1 MLNYYFLTTLKPLQ
15 KDMPLLINTETL
27 FNKASIFIDE
37 ITKNN
42 LFYLMQYKNLY
53 KNCLKYPNIS
63 EENKIFIDSLNN
75 GNNNFSI
82 NNIQINYWQNLA
94 NNKYSKILKFYGEN
108 IFNLYNKIS
117 KFYTKKQIEITDKY
131 IGKILE
137 CINLKESIKAQNLI
151 DDYYWYI
158 LEQYSSNDPFSWEE
172 LYIYFLKTQIIERKQ
187 SYSADE
193 GEKILFSLINKGSY
207 ASSN

>member
-15 KDMPLLINTETL
+15 KDMPLFMNTENL

-63 EENKIFIDSLNN
+63 EENKIFIESLNN

-94 NNKYSKILKFYGEN
+94 NNKYSKILKFYGKN
-108 IFNLYNKIS
+108 IFNLYNEIS
-117 KFYTKKQIEITDKY
+117 KFYTKEQIEITDKY
-131 IGKILE
+131 IGNILE
-137 CINLKESIKAQNLI
+137 CINLKESIKTQNLI
-151 DDYYWYI
+151 DDYYWYV

-187 SYSADE
+187 SYSAYE

>member
-1 MLNYYFLTTLKPLQ
+1 MLNYYFLTTLKPSQ